1 MKAVEKI
8 KSIKF
13 SKRMKIT
20 VSIVSILLISVLAL
34 GFFQAADAQQS
45 RGAAFTNLQTE
56 QVQLGSLES
65 TIGATG
71 KVRAVQSTVLSWGT
85 SGTVEAVYAQV
96 GDSVESGDVLAELS
110 LTSLPQNVIT
120 AQVDLYNAQLAIDA
134 VYEAYSDEALLE
146 AEKAIAKAEQ
156 SIDDAAYYLNS
167 LISPASQTNIDQ
179 AFAEV
184 VIAEANLEKAEE
196 RYEPYENKSEDNVT
210 RARLLSQVA
219 DAQEI
224 YDSAVRNWNYLL
236 ASADRT
242 DLTIAEVDVG
252 LTQSDM
258 TNTQEDYDLLL
269 AGPTAAE
276 IAAAEARIASAQA
289 TLDLAIITAPF
300 SGTITDAFPQP
311 GDQVTG
317 NTDAF
322 RLDNISVM
330 LVDLEV
336 NEVDINEVA
345 VGQAATVTFDAIP
358 RKEYTGEVLNVS
370 LAGES
375 TSGVVTFT
383 VTVALQDVDED
394 VKPGM
399 TAVVEII
406 VTQRAEVLLVP
417 NQAIRLED
425 GQSVVYILV
434 PGSGMRA
441 IPITLGNSSDTHSE
455 VLEGD
460 LQAGDRI
467 VLNPSSAELTEQ
479 PGGIFGLLRGIFG
492 GRQGGGQGGG
502 GGRFGG
508 GQDGGFP
515 GGGGQPGGG
524 QGGGF
529 PGGGFG
535 GGGNN
540 NDD

>member
-20 VSIVSILLISVLAL
+20 VSIVSILLVSVLAF
-34 GFFQAADAQQS
+34 GFFQPADAQQS

-96 GDSVESGDVLAELS
+96 GDSVESGEVLAELS

-156 SIDDAAYYLNS
+156 SIDDAEYYLNS
-167 LISPASQTNIDQ
+167 LNSPASQTNIDQ

-252 LTQSDM
+252 LTQSEM

-289 TLDLAIITAPF
+289 TLNLALIEAPF

-317 NTDAF
+317 NTAAF

-383 VTVALQDVDED
+383 VTVAIQDADED

-406 VTQRAEVLLVP
+406 VTQGAEVLLVP

-492 GRQGGGQGGG
+492 GRQGG
-502 GGRFGG
+502 
-508 GQDGGFP
+508 
-515 GGGGQPGGG
+515 
-524 QGGGF
+524 
-529 PGGGFG
+529 
-535 GGGNN
+535 
-540 NDD
+540 